1 MDAIIDPGLWVAIQ
15 FAWLPEAPA
24 FLLIHYGINALL
36 LGAPLRTL
44 WIVVARAFGA
54 YHPAHYR
61 YWPRLPWRSIVRVWS
76 SIKQWHERTFVMG
89 KRATGGFAGSLA
101 TLSLLYK
108 PSQILLGRATAF
120 GVGLLQPVG
129 TKVDTHAFM
138 YAMTGAGKT
147 VQLMTI
153 IRCWRGSAFVIDPKA
168 QITNGLFHH
177 DTRRWHV
184 LDPYG
189 ISDASSASFNAFD
202 CIKDA
207 VRRSGESSAVLWAN
221 RIAEAL
227 IQTPTGT
234 KSPYF
239 PNTARGFLVGL
250 ILHVLSRHPEH
261 EHNLPFVRDLIVHGN
276 RVFENGQELTV
287 GDEAH
292 ALLLDTMR
300 TSPAYDGA
308 VAGAAAAL
316 VSAGDETSGNVRS
329 TLQEQT
335 KWLDLPAV
343 RAITRSSSFALSTLK
358 EDDQDVVSLCAPV
371 FSIRQELAPFCRL
384 LTNMTAYTFEA
395 VPKKKGQCL
404 TVIDELPSQGH
415 NETIEVML
423 AVARSYGQTFLGVA
437 QNVELMKL
445 AYPKSWG
452 TFTGEAKAVY
462 WMATNHDE
470 TARHLSQ
477 VLGKKTIVEKD
488 RDTGRKSYR
497 DVDVMTPDQTKRYL
511 APESGNLIVTGA
523 GVRPKRLKAE
533 PYFKALPVWMYAA
546 DPNHREALLRRITRA
561 LFVRTPSEPSQQT
574 ASTDSSTPSQEESS

>member
-1 MDAIIDPGLWVAIQ
+1 MDAFIDPGLWVAIQ
-15 FAWLPEAPA
+15 CALPPDAPV
-24 FLLIHYGINALL
+24 FLLVHYGINALM
-36 LGAPLRTL
+36 LGMPLRTL
-44 WIVVARAFGA
+44 WIVVARVFGA

-61 YWPRLPWRSIVRVWS
+61 HWPRLPWRSLVGVWS

-89 KRATGGFAGSLA
+89 KRATGGFSGSLS
-101 TLSLLYK
+101 TLSQLYK
-108 PSQILLGRATAF
+108 PSQLLLGRATAF

-147 VQLMTI
+147 VQLMTM
-153 IRCWRGSAFVIDPKA
+153 IRCWIGSVSLIDPKGQVTKA
-168 QITNGLFHH
+168 LALN

-184 LDPYG
+184 LDVYG
-189 ISDASSASFNAFD
+189 ITGLPSASFNAFD

-207 VRRSGESSAVLWAN
+207 VQRSGEASAVLWAN
-221 RIAEAL
+221 RIASAL
-227 IQTPTGT
+227 IQTPAGSKT
-234 KSPYF
+234 PYF
-239 PNTARGFLVGL
+239 SDTARGFLVGL

-261 EHNLPFVRDLIVHGN
+261 EHNLPFVRDLIVHGY

-292 ALLLDTMR
+292 ALLLDAMR
-300 TSPAYDGA
+300 KNPDYDGA

-316 VSAGDETSGNVRS
+316 ISAGDETAGNVRS

-343 RAITRSSSFALSTLK
+343 RAITRSSSFVLSKLK

-371 FSIRQELAPFCRL
+371 FPIRLELAPFCRL

-395 VPKKKGQCL
+395 VPQKKGQCL

-477 VLGKKTIVEKD
+477 VLGKKTIVDKD
-488 RDTGRKSYR
+488 RYTGRKSYR
-497 DVDVMTPDQTKRYL
+497 DIDVMTPDQVKRYL
-511 APESGNLIVTGA
+511 APGSGNLIVTGA
-523 GVRPKRLKAE
+523 GLRPKRLKAE

-546 DPNHREALLRRITRA
+546 DPDHREAWRRRITRA

-574 ASTDSSTPSQEESS
+574 ASTDLSNPSQEDA